1 MLVTALTPHI
11 GYDNA
16 AQIAKAAFAGDTTLR
31 EAAIDS
37 GLVTP
42 EDFDLWVRPRDM
54 IKPSPVGRGK

>member
-16 AQIAKAAFAGDTTLR
+16 ARIAKTAFTADTTLR

-42 EDFDLWVRPRDM
+42 AEYDRWVRPNDM
-54 IKPSPVGRGK
+54 LKPSAAGRRK